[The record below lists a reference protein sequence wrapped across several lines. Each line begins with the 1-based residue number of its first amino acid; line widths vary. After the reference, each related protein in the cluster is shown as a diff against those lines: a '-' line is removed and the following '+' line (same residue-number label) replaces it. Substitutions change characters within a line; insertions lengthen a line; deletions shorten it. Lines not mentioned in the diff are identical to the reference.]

1 MLTYLRQIVESVA
14 NATTLTD
21 AMSRLVHLVCQ
32 SIHVDCCS
40 VYLVDSKHQTYQLAA
55 TEGLNQPKSPVV
67 LTFQEGLIGLVG
79 RHCEPI
85 RLRDAQSHPAYKN
98 IPQLNEH
105 AFRAF
110 LGTPII
116 HQRQLLGILVIQQ
129 KICREFSDSEESFL
143 VTLAAQLAG
152 LLAHA
157 KAQGSWLTPQLNAQ
171 TSFDGISVAQG
182 IGVGTA
188 HWAGDPQL
196 EAIFPA
202 SCLDPEIEIQHFQHA
217 LHLTREEFIQ
227 GRQKLNKKIR
237 AEVAVIFDW
246 YVQLLD
252 DKTFQNRIEQQIKE
266 QQTAAWAV
274 VQTVQFYCGQF
285 DAMSDVYLRARQFD
299 IKELGSRILHFLSQ
313 YQPELSLLEYPHILC
328 VQNVTALLLT
338 QIDPNLVLAIVS
350 LEGAENSHAAILA
363 RALEIPTVMGV
374 DLPTQRLQGK
384 TVVVDGYQGN
394 VVISPSTALLKVY
407 QNQQSEDVAWHRR
420 LAQGS
425 LRWGRTKDGVRLDMH
440 LNLSLESELKLGDKG
455 IDGIGLYRT
464 EMPFL
469 LSDGFPSEESQVNQY
484 RAILMHYPNKNVVM
498 RTLDIGGDK
507 PLPYFPMVEEN
518 PFLGWRGMRFT
529 LDHPEIFLIQL
540 RAMLKASV
548 GLNNL
553 SILFPMIS
561 CLSELDEALLWFER
575 AYQEVQHWAKNHQLI
590 LARPKLGVML
600 EVPALIYQLSNL
612 PKSIEFLSIG
622 TNDLTQYLLAVDR
635 NNAQVANVYDAC
647 HPSVLLAL
655 RHIQDH
661 CAKTGLSVTVCGEM
675 AGDPIGSLLLVGL
688 GYRRLSMNRGNMATV
703 KYILRHFVLSDLI
716 RVANKVCQ
724 ARDHSQVRDEVQQFM
739 ACHQL
744 TRFVRERKK

>member
-1 MLTYLRQIVESVA
+1 VESVA

-21 AMSRLVHLVCQ
+21 AMSRLVRLVCQ

-40 VYLVDSKHQTYQLAA
+40 VYLVDTKHHTYQLAA
-55 TEGLNQPKSPVV
+55 TEGLHQPKSPVI

-85 RLRDAQSHPAYKN
+85 RLTDAQSHPDYKN
-98 IPQLNEH
+98 IPQLNEQ

-116 HQRQLLGILVIQQ
+116 HQRQLLGVLVIQQ
-129 KICREFSDSEESFL
+129 KVCREFSDSEESFL

-157 KAQGSWLTPQLNAQ
+157 KTQGAWLTPKLNAQ
-171 TSFDGISVAQG
+171 TAFEGISAAQG
-182 IGVGTA
+182 IGVGVA
-188 HWAGDPQL
+188 HWAGDLQFD
-196 EAIFPA
+196 AIFPA
-202 SCLDPEIEIQHFQHA
+202 SCLDAEVEKRHFQQA
-217 LHLTREEFIQ
+217 LHLTRHEFMQ
-227 GRQKLNKKIR
+227 GRQKLDKKISS
-237 AEVAVIFDW
+237 EVALIFDW

-252 DKTFQNRIEQQIKE
+252 DKTFQDRIEKYIDE

-274 VQTVQFYCGQF
+274 TQTVQFYCRQF
-285 DAMSDVYLRARQFD
+285 EAMSDVYLRARQFD
-299 IKELGSRILHFLSQ
+299 IKELGLRILHFLSQ
-313 YQPELSLLEYPHILC
+313 YQPELSLLEYPHVLC
-328 VQNVTALLLT
+328 VRSITALLLT
-338 QIDPNLVLAIVS
+338 KIDPNMVLAIIA

-363 RALEIPTVMGV
+363 RALGIPTVMGL
-374 DLPTQRLQGK
+374 DLPIKRLQGK
-384 TVVVDGYQGN
+384 TLVVDGYQGR
-394 VVISPSTALLKVY
+394 VVISPNSALLKVY
-407 QNQQSEDVAWHRR
+407 QDQQAEDNAWQHR

-425 LRWGRTKDGVRLDMH
+425 SRWGRTKDGVRLDVH

-469 LSDGFPSEESQVNQY
+469 LSDGFPSEESQVKQY
-484 RAILMHYPNKNVVM
+484 RSILSHYPKKDVVM

-507 PLPYFPMVEEN
+507 PLPYFPMTEEN

-561 CLSELDEALLWFER
+561 CLSEVDEALLWFER
-575 AYQEVQHWAKNHQLI
+575 AYAEVQIWAKEHHLI
-590 LARPKLGVML
+590 LFRPKLGVML
-600 EVPALIYQLSNL
+600 EVPALIYQLPYL
-612 PKSIEFLSIG
+612 PKSINFLSIG

-635 NNAQVANVYDAC
+635 NNAQVASVYDAC

-655 RHIQDH
+655 RYIQDH
-661 CAKTGLSVTVCGEM
+661 CAKTGLTVTVCGEM
-675 AGDPIGSLLLVGL
+675 AGDPVGSLLLVGL

-703 KYILRHFVLSDLI
+703 KYVLRHFTLSSLVM
-716 RVANKVCQ
+716 VANQACR
-724 ARDHSQVRDEVQQFM
+724 ARDHSQVREEMHQFM
-739 ACHQL
+739 SHYQL
-744 TRFVRERKK
+744 SRFIRERKK